1 MASANVK
8 QQVHELVDHLPDD
21 ATWDDVMYRIAVRR
35 SIEIGLRESEAGE
48 GVGTETLRKDFGLAE

>member
-1 MASANVK
+1 MAGANVK

-48 GVGTETLRKDFGLAE
+48 GVDTETLHKEFGLTE

>member
-35 SIEIGLRESEAGE
+35 SIEIGLRESEAGQ
-48 GVGTETLRKDFGLAE
+48 GVDTKTLRKELGLTE

>member
-35 SIEIGLRESEAGE
+35 SIEIGLRESETGQ
-48 GVGTETLRKDFGLAE
+48 GVDTKTLRKEFGLTE